1 MRRQISTPIWFVR
14 MEKRLGEGGERDD
27 MDERGRWL
35 EKMKDPR
42 GDYVVDLVPAKSRHA
57 LTPFVSL

>member
-1 MRRQISTPIWFVR
+1 MDDSIDGGAEDMRRQTSTPLWSVR

-42 GDYVVDLVPAKSRHA
+42 GDLCRRFSPR
-57 LTPFVSL
+57 